1 LRPTFEYLHGVSA
14 VLTDQSFVF
23 SLFLIFTGAAVL
35 ASVALYTKQ
44 PLLVAYIVLGALL
57 GPYGYSLISDT
68 SLLQDTSHIGI
79 IFLLF
84 LLGLDMQP
92 SHLFAML
99 KKASSVAIGSSI
111 TFFSLGFA
119 VSYLFGLNNTES
131 IVVGLSLMFSSTIIG
146 IKLLPTTVLHHRH
159 VGELVVGLL
168 LLQDIIA
175 IIVLILIYANQDTS
189 SQDALSMI
197 KPLIAMPLLTFAAF
211 KMIKFIILPLIQR
224 FDKFHEYI
232 FLLAI
237 GWCLGMAEAAQ
248 LVGLSAE
255 MGAFIAGVS
264 LASSPISQYIATH
277 LKPLRDF
284 FLILFF
290 FSIGASFN
298 LGLLPDIIIPTL
310 VLALVVVILKPLIF
324 RFFLLRIKEDSSMAW
339 EVGFR
344 LGQTS
349 EFSLLIAYLAASS
362 SMIGI
367 NASHIIQATAII
379 TFLLSSYIVLFN
391 FPSPIAIKDH
401 LRRD

>member
-1 LRPTFEYLHGVSA
+1 MG
-14 VLTDQSFVF
+14 LTSLSDQSFVF

-68 SLLQDTSHIGI
+68 SLLKDTSHVGI

-92 SHLFAML
+92 SHLIAML

-111 TFFSLGFA
+111 AFFSIGFSISWA
-119 VSYLFGLNNTES
+119 FGLTHLES
-131 IVVGLSLMFSSTIIG
+131 TVIGLSLMFSSTIIG
-146 IKLLPTTVLHHRH
+146 IKLLPTTVLHHRP

-175 IIVLILIYANQDTS
+175 IIVLIVIYANQAPTES
-189 SQDALSMI
+189 GSFAQDSLAML
-197 KPLIAMPLLTFAAF
+197 KPLIAMPLLTFASF
-211 KMIKFIILPLIQR
+211 KLIKYIILPLIER

-237 GWCLGMAEAAQ
+237 GWCLGMAETAQ
-248 LVGLSAE
+248 LIGLSAE

-298 LGLLPDIIIPTL
+298 LGLVSDIALPSII
-310 VLALVVVILKPLIF
+310 LALAVVTLKPVIF
-324 RFFLLRIKEDSSMAW
+324 RFFLLRIKEQSAMSW

-349 EFSLLIAYLAASS
+349 EFSLLIAYVAASS
-362 SMIGI
+362 SMIGV
-367 NASHIIQATAII
+367 NASHIIQATAIL
-379 TFLLSSYIVLFN
+379 TFLLSSYIVLLN
-391 FPSPIAIKDH
+391 FPSPIAIKDS